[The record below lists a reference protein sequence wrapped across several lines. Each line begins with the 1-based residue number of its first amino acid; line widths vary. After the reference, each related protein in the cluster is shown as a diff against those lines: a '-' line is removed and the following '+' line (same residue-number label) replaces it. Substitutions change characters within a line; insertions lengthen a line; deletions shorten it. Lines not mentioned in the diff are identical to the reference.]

1 MSKSDWKRGA
11 SESRQQIE
19 LLRARWPKAFPAK
32 GHEVRPLANAA
43 PAIAEALGWSNA
55 YARGVLSPWVLRE
68 AYCRAVLAHAMRIN
82 LDGSESEQTVEDEA
96 RAMATARLAL
106 LADRKAQEPQR
117 KAQEAERKARAA
129 AAKPPPPAPLPARA
143 RACAAG
149 RARARP
155 GAAEGAEDPHARRVR
170 KGGLAQARARD
181 DGSRDHHSAPGAM
194 RAPPTGLGASHSR
207 ERQAP
212 PMALADVTPSAG
224 RVRGRLPHFNACH
237 VFVLFAKAPFVWTRK
252 AHFVEAIMKVIVLA
266 SQKGGVGK
274 TTLTGNLAVAAELA
288 GDGPS
293 VLIHTDPQGSLS
305 AWWNAR
311 QAESPA
317 LAPATL
323 AGLGTKLKGLEAAG
337 YAYAVVDTPPAIT
350 DAIKAVV
357 ALADLVLIPVK
368 PSPHDLR
375 AVGRTVEIAREGGKD
390 SASSSPR
397 RKPMP
402 F

>member
-1 MSKSDWKRGA
+1 
-11 SESRQQIE
+11 
-19 LLRARWPKAFPAK
+19 
-32 GHEVRPLANAA
+32 
-43 PAIAEALGWSNA
+43 
-55 YARGVLSPWVLRE
+55 
-68 AYCRAVLAHAMRIN
+68 
-82 LDGSESEQTVEDEA
+82 
-96 RAMATARLAL
+96 
-106 LADRKAQEPQR
+106 
-117 KAQEAERKARAA
+117 
-129 AAKPPPPAPLPARA
+129 
-143 RACAAG
+143 
-149 RARARP
+149 
-155 GAAEGAEDPHARRVR
+155 
-170 KGGLAQARARD
+170 
-181 DGSRDHHSAPGAM
+181 
-194 RAPPTGLGASHSR
+194 
-207 ERQAP
+207 
-212 PMALADVTPSAG
+212 MALADVTPSAG

-237 VFVLFAKAPFVWTRK
+237 VFVLFAKAPFVCTRK

-293 VLIHTDPQGSLS
+293 VLIDTDPQGSLS

-375 AVGRTVEIAREGGKD
+375 AVGRTVEIAREGGKGFCFVVTQAKANALLTVQAMAALSEHGVVAPAVMHD
-390 SASSSPR
+390 RVDYASSMTDGRTVQESDPKGR
-397 RKPMP
+397 SAAEMAALWKFVKGRLHEGTNARKAAA
-402 F
+402 